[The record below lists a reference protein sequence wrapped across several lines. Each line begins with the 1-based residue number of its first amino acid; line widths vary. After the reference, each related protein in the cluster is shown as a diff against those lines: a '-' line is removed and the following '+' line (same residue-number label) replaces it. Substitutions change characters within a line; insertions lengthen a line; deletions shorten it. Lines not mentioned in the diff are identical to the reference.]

1 MNLVEIPQINF
12 SAEIP
17 SHWDEMTHL
26 QVDHCLKM
34 AILASFGLITP
45 IEAKVRCLY
54 HLLDIQRDWKTE
66 VWEKTQSQATVLEK
80 NSKAVILAEQLCS
93 FIFKETQEV
102 RSKTQDATTA
112 LVNRTS
118 SIVDQDSPNKT
129 LEVCYNTL
137 TNHFPQLHAGKTI
150 LNGPAAMLSDITFG
164 EFRTAMIHMQTY
176 FESKAKDQTALSR
189 MIGCLYRPAPDDL
202 YDRMKSNDWDGQ
214 TRIPFNPDRIGVYE
228 SHAAKLSIVHRN
240 AILLWFTFCIDW
252 IKKSDLVLNG
262 MEVNFSILF
271 NKPIEGGGQGL
282 GWTGVLFSVSEKKI
296 FGDADDVDR
305 RNFLEVLLY
314 LYDKE
319 LENIRLKTKLQ
330 SKKR

>member
-1 MNLVEIPQINF
+1 MNLVEIPQVNF
-12 SAEIP
+12 RAEIP

-45 IEAKVRCLY
+45 IEAKIRCLY
-54 HLLDIQRDWKTE
+54 HLLDIRRDWKTE
-66 VWEKTQSQATVLEK
+66 IWEKTQSQALVLEK

-93 FIFKETQEV
+93 FIFKETQEP
-102 RSKTQDATTA
+102 RAKTQDT
-112 LVNRTS
+112 
-118 SIVDQDSPNKT
+118 KT
-129 LEVCYNTL
+129 HPASDIGHPALEVNYNAL
-137 TNHFPQLHAGKTI
+137 TNHFPQLHAGATI

-164 EFRTAMIHMQTY
+164 EFRTAMIHMQAY
-176 FESKAKDQTALSR
+176 FESKAKDQAALSR

-202 YDRMKSNDWDGQ
+202 HDRMKSNDWDGQ

-228 SHAAKLSIVHRN
+228 SHAAQLSIVHRN

-252 IKKSDLVLNG
+252 VKKSDLTLNG
-262 MEVNFSILF
+262 AEVNFSILF
-271 NKPIEGGGQGL
+271 NKPSEGGGQGL

-319 LENIRLKTKLQ
+319 LENIRLKSKLT
-330 SKKR
+330 KKR